1 MSRSFR
7 RTAAAF
13 LAVGALLPALAACG
27 DDRGGGSVTVAGITL
42 DSPPERI
49 VSLSPTSTEMLFAIG
64 AGDEVVAVDK
74 NSNFP
79 PKAPKGT
86 IDAYTLNVE
95 AVAAANPDLVVL
107 SGADDDVLGALE
119 KLEIPALV
127 QPAASNLKD
136 AYTQLRQ
143 LGRLT
148 GHADEAE
155 KVVGQMASDIK
166 EITAETSGEPL
177 SYYYELDDQY
187 YSVTSSTFIGQ
198 VLSLLGLHNIA
209 DAAAT
214 GGNTYPQ
221 LSAEYILEQDP
232 DLVLL
237 ADTKCCK
244 QSAASVAAR
253 PGWSDMKAVTHGGVV
268 ALDDDIASRWGP
280 RLPQLLRTVAEAAGD
295 IEPDHAAG
303 ADTMTTEAAHE

>member
-13 LAVGALLPALAACG
+13 VAVGALLPALAACG
-27 DDRGGGSVTVAGITL
+27 GDQGGGSVTVAGITL

-74 NSNFP
+74 YSNYP
-79 PKAPKGT
+79 PEAPEGT
-86 IDAYTLNVE
+86 IDAYALNVE
-95 AVAAANPDLVVL
+95 AVAAADPDLVVL

-119 KLEIPALV
+119 KLGVPALV
-127 QPAASNLKD
+127 QPAATNLKD

-155 KVVGQMASDIK
+155 KVVGRMASDIK
-166 EITAETSGEPL
+166 DITAESSGRPL
-177 SYYYELDDQY
+177 TYYYELDDQH
-187 YSVTSSTFIGQ
+187 YSVTSATFIGQ
-198 VLSLLGLHNIA
+198 LLSLLGLRNIA

-244 QSAASVAAR
+244 QSAATVAAR
-253 PGWSDMKAVTHGGVV
+253 PGWSDLKAVTHGGVV

-280 RLPQLLRTVAEAAGD
+280 RLPELLRAVADAARD
-295 IEPDHAAG
+295 LRPDDERM
-303 ADTMTTEAAHE
+303 DTPTTEAAHG

>member
-7 RTAAAF
+7 RTAAA
-13 LAVGALLPALAACG
+13 LIAAGALLPALAACG
-27 DDRGGGSVTVAGITL
+27 SDEGGGSVTVAGITL
-42 DSPPERI
+42 DAPPERI

-64 AGDEVVAVDK
+64 AGDEVVVVDK
-74 NSNFP
+74 YSNFP
-79 PKAPKGT
+79 PEVPKET

-95 AVAAANPDLVVL
+95 AVAAADPDLVVL
-107 SGADDDVLGALE
+107 SGADDDILE
-119 KLEIPALV
+119 GLERLDIPTLV
-127 QPAASNLKD
+127 QPAATELKD

-155 KVVGQMASDIK
+155 KVVGEMATEIK
-166 EITAETSGEPL
+166 EITDEASGTPL
-177 SYYYELDDQY
+177 RYYYELDDQY

-198 VLSLLGLHNIA
+198 VLSLLGLENIA
-209 DAAAT
+209 DGAST
-214 GGNTYPQ
+214 GGNAYPQ

-244 QSAASVAAR
+244 QSAETVSAR
-253 PGWSDMKAVTHGGVV
+253 PGWSDMKAVARDGVV

-280 RLPQLLRTVAEAAGD
+280 RLPELLRAVAEAAAHLA
-295 IEPDHAAG
+295 PDDATG
-303 ADTMTTEAAHE
+303 AETSTEAEHG

>member
-13 LAVGALLPALAACG
+13 LAAGALLPALAACG
-27 DDRGGGSVTVAGITL
+27 NDEGGGSVTVAGITL
-42 DSPPERI
+42 DAPPERI

-64 AGDEVVAVDK
+64 AGDEVVVVDK
-74 NSNFP
+74 YSNYP
-79 PKAPKGT
+79 PEVPKET

-95 AVAAANPDLVVL
+95 AVAAADPDLVVL
-107 SGADDDVLGALE
+107 AGADDDILEGLE
-119 KLEIPALV
+119 KLDIPTLV
-127 QPAASNLKD
+127 QPAATELKD

-155 KVVGQMASDIK
+155 KVVGEMATEIK
-166 EITAETSGEPL
+166 EITDEASGAPL

-198 VLSLLGLHNIA
+198 VLSLLGLTNIA
-209 DAAAT
+209 DGAST
-214 GGNTYPQ
+214 GGNAYPQ
-221 LSAEYILEQDP
+221 LSAEYIVEQDP
-232 DLVLL
+232 DMVLL

-244 QSAASVAAR
+244 QSADTVAAR
-253 PGWSDMKAVTHGGVV
+253 PGWSEMRAVTHDGVV

-280 RLPQLLRTVAEAAGD
+280 RLPELLRAVAEAAAHV
-295 IEPDHAAG
+295 EPDEAAG
-303 ADTMTTEAAHE
+303 AETSAEAGHG